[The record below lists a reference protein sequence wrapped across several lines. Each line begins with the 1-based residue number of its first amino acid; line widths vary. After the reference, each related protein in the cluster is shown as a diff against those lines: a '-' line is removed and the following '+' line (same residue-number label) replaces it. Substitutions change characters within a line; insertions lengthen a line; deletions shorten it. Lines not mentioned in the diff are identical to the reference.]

1 MVFCEST
8 NIRFL
13 WDKHFVSLSEDYC
26 HTIVNDKVVQH
37 MVLRDINDMIGAMG
51 KDIQTYGLPDLDEQD
66 DETGYYNRE
75 VREQYAFGV
84 HEEDLRSVKNLNS
97 EQLSGF
103 EEIIDHVRNK
113 KGRVFFV
120 DGPGGTGKTYLYK
133 ALIATVHSEGLLA
146 VATVASSIAA
156 SIMPGGHTAHSVF
169 KIPIKLTDSS
179 MCNFTKQSDIADLH
193 KAALVIWD
201 EVAMTKRQP
210 VETLDRSLQDIMG
223 CTQLFGGKV
232 MLFGGDFRQVLPVVA
247 RGMRAQITDAT
258 LISLNQNMRAQSDPW
273 FSEYLLRIEN
283 GTEKTIAGDYVCL
296 PEDIFIQYKDEHY

>member
-113 KGRVFFV
+113 KGRFF
-120 DGPGGTGKTYLYK
+120 L
-133 ALIATVHSEGLLA
+133 
-146 VATVASSIAA
+146 
-156 SIMPGGHTAHSVF
+156 
-169 KIPIKLTDSS
+169 
-179 MCNFTKQSDIADLH
+179 C
-193 KAALVIWD
+193 
-201 EVAMTKRQP
+201 
-210 VETLDRSLQDIMG
+210 
-223 CTQLFGGKV
+223 
-232 MLFGGDFRQVLPVVA
+232 
-247 RGMRAQITDAT
+247 
-258 LISLNQNMRAQSDPW
+258 
-273 FSEYLLRIEN
+273 
-283 GTEKTIAGDYVCL
+283 
-296 PEDIFIQYKDEHY
+296 